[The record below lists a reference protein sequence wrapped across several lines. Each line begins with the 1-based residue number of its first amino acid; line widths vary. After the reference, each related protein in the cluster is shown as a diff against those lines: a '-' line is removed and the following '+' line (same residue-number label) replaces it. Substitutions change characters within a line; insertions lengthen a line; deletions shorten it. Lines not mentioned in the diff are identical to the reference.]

1 MQDVFPRS
9 PQRGYTLPVFAV
21 AAAKAALH
29 HLLGIPLEQEEGRLA
44 IAVQAEPEV
53 GSPAAWVRIPVEQ
66 VAALSENTA
75 LAITRSDPGPHL
87 DLTRNTPV
95 WGWVSLERR
104 DPATPPLLLEAGEG
118 LGRHADGSPAIY
130 AYARRLFE
138 INLSPGIPEGYRLRV
153 RIILPEG
160 KLLAERTSNA
170 AFGVLEGLALLGTRA
185 EVEPSSSIESL
196 EQARQELQQK
206 LEQHRHLAFCV
217 GSHGQQVA
225 LRQGI
230 PAEQILLV
238 ANWIGPLLVEAGLRG
253 AESIHLIGY
262 HGKLI
267 KLAGGIFTTSS
278 HVADARLE
286 ILAAALIRCGGTAEQ
301 ARQVL
306 ELRTVEAAVQ
316 YLNGLGWAAPVMQEL
331 TQQILAR
338 AEGYIQKY
346 ADRSLRLRVTL
357 FDRQGQIWVQAGIP
371 KRGHFDSPGISSPS
385 P

>member
-1 MQDVFPRS
+1 MQDAFQGCPRVS
-9 PQRGYTLPVFAV
+9 GLDTSQRGYTLPVFAV
-21 AAAKAALH
+21 ASAKAAFH
-29 HLLGIPLEQEEGRLA
+29 HLLGIPLEKEPGGLT
-44 IAVQAEPEV
+44 IAVQVEPKPQAPE
-53 GSPAAWVRIPVEQ
+53 AWIRIPVEQ
-66 VAALSENTA
+66 LALLGVETA

-87 DLTRNTPV
+87 DLTRNTPI
-95 WGWVSLERR
+95 WGWVKLE
-104 DPATPPLLLEAGEG
+104 PWVEGCPQLILEAGEG
-118 LGRHADGSPAIY
+118 LGRQADGNPAIY

-138 INLSPGIPEGYRLRV
+138 INLLPGIPPGCRLRV

-196 EQARQELQQK
+196 EQARQGLQQI
-206 LEQHRHLAFCV
+206 LEQHRHVAFCV

-225 LRQGI
+225 LGQGI

-238 ANWIGPLLVEAGLRG
+238 ANWMGPLLVEAALRG
-253 AESIHLIGY
+253 ADSIHLIGY

-267 KLAGGIFTTSS
+267 KLAGGIFNTSS

-306 ELRTVEAAVQ
+306 ELRTVDAALQ
-316 YLNGLGWAAPVMQEL
+316 YLNGFGWAAPVMQEL
-331 TQQILAR
+331 TGKILQR

-371 KRGHFDSPGISSPS
+371 E
-385 P
+385 

>member
-104 DPATPPLLLEAGEG
+104 DPTALPLLLEAGEG

-185 EVEPSSSIESL
+185 EVEPSASSESL

-206 LEQHRHLAFCV
+206 LANHRHLAFCV

-253 AESIHLIGY
+253 ADSIHLIGY

-306 ELRTVEAAVQ
+306 ELRTVEVAVQ
-316 YLNGLGWAAPVMQEL
+316 YLKDLGWAEPVLQEVAR
-331 TQQILAR
+331 QIRQR
-338 AEGYIQKY
+338 ATAYVQKY
-346 ADRSLRLRVTL
+346 AARSLPVQVTL
-357 FDRQGQIWVQAGIP
+357 FDRQGQVCAQVGIP
-371 KRGHFDSPGISSPS
+371 SYLD
-385 P
+385 

>member
-1 MQDVFPRS
+1 MQNASHGSRS
-9 PQRGYTLPVFAV
+9 RGYTLPVFAV
-21 AAAKAALH
+21 AAARAALY
-29 HLLGIPLEQEEGRLA
+29 HLLGIPLEKEGERLG
-44 IAVQAEPEV
+44 IAVQAEPQ
-53 GSPAAWVRIPVEQ
+53 SPDAWLRIPVEQ
-66 VAALSENTA
+66 VAVLSENTA

-95 WGWVSLERR
+95 WAWVSLERR
-104 DPATPPLLLEAGEG
+104 DPTALPLLLEAGEG

-185 EVEPSSSIESL
+185 EVEPSASSESL

-206 LEQHRHLAFCV
+206 LANHRHLAFCV

-253 AESIHLIGY
+253 ADSIHLIGY
-262 HGKLI
+262 HGKLV

-316 YLNGLGWAAPVMQEL
+316 YLKDLGWAEAVLQEVAC
-331 TQQILAR
+331 QIRQR
-338 AEGYIQKY
+338 ATAYVQKY
-346 ADRSLRLRVTL
+346 AARSLPVQVTL
-357 FDRQGQIWVQAGIP
+357 FDRQGQVCAQV
-371 KRGHFDSPGISSPS
+371 GISSPS

>member
-1 MQDVFPRS
+1 MQDAVPPS
-9 PQRGYTLPVFAV
+9 SQQGYTLPVFAV

-29 HLLGIPLEQEEGRLA
+29 RLLGIPLEQDGA
-44 IAVQAEPEV
+44 HPVIAVQAEPQFPDV
-53 GSPAAWVRIPVEQ
+53 CIRIPVEQ

-95 WGWVSLERR
+95 WAWVSLERR
-104 DPATPPLLLEAGEG
+104 RDPTALPLLLEAGEG

-138 INLSPGIPEGYRLRV
+138 INLSPGIPDGYRLRV

-185 EVEPSSSIESL
+185 EVEPSASAESL
-196 EQARQELQQK
+196 ERARRELQQK
-206 LEQHRHLAFCV
+206 LAKHRHLAFCV

-253 AESIHLIGY
+253 ADSIHLIGY

-316 YLNGLGWAAPVMQEL
+316 HLNGLGWAAPVMQEL
-331 TQQILAR
+331 TRQILAR
-338 AEGYIQKY
+338 ATGYVQKY
-346 ADRSLRLRVTL
+346 ASRSLLLQVTL
-357 FDRQGQIWVQAGIP
+357 FDRQGQVCAQAGIP
-371 KRGHFDSPGISSPS
+371 
-385 P
+385 

>member
-1 MQDVFPRS
+1 MQDSLPSS

-21 AAAKAALH
+21 AAAKAAFH
-29 HLLGIPLEQEEGRLA
+29 HLLKIPLPQEGGCPVV
-44 IAVQAEPEV
+44 AVQVEPEV
-53 GSPAAWVRIPVEQ
+53 GSVRIPVEQ
-66 VAALSENTA
+66 VATLSENTA

-95 WGWVSLERR
+95 WGWVALEEK
-104 DPATPPLLLEAGEG
+104 DPTAPPLLLEAGEG
-118 LGRHADGSPAIY
+118 LGRHADGSPAIS

-138 INLSPGIPEGYRLRV
+138 VNLLAGIPEGYRLRV

-170 AFGVLEGLALLGTRA
+170 AFGVLEGLALVGTRA
-185 EVEPSSSIESL
+185 EVEPSASAESL

-206 LEQHRHLAFCV
+206 LEQHRRLAFCL

-230 PAEQILLV
+230 PAEQILRV
-238 ANWIGPLLVEAGLRG
+238 ANWVGPLLVEAALRG
-253 AESIHLIGY
+253 AEAVHLIGY

-286 ILAAALIRCGGTAEQ
+286 ILVAALIRCGGAAEQ
-301 ARQVL
+301 ARRLL
-306 ELRTVEAAVQ
+306 ELGTVEAAVQ
-316 YLNGLGWAAPVMQEL
+316 YLESLGWAEPVLQA
-331 TQQILAR
+331 LACRICER
-338 AEGYIQKY
+338 AAAYVQKY
-346 ADRSLRLRVTL
+346 AGRSLALAVTL
-357 FDRQGQIWVQAGIP
+357 FDRQGQVCVQAGQGLKP
-371 KRGHFDSPGISSPS
+371 QSAQTL
-385 P
+385 

>member
-1 MQDVFPRS
+1 MQDAFQGSPRVS
-9 PQRGYTLPVFAV
+9 GPDTSQRGYTLPIFAV
-21 AAAKAALH
+21 ASARAALH
-29 HLLGIPLEQEEGRLA
+29 HLLGIPLEKEPGGLT
-44 IAVQAEPEV
+44 IAVQVEPEPQAPEV
-53 GSPAAWVRIPVEQ
+53 WIRIPVEQ
-66 VAALSENTA
+66 LALLGVETA

-87 DLTRNTPV
+87 DLTRNTPI
-95 WGWVSLERR
+95 WGWASLEDWVPDR
-104 DPATPPLLLEAGEG
+104 PPLILEAGEG
-118 LGRHADGSPAIY
+118 LGRQADGNPAIY
-130 AYARRLFE
+130 AYANRLFE
-138 INLSPGIPEGYRLRV
+138 INLLPGIPPGRRLRV

-185 EVEPSSSIESL
+185 EVEPSSSTESL
-196 EQARQELQQK
+196 EQARQGLQQI
-206 LEQHRHLAFCV
+206 LEQHRHVAFCV

-225 LRQGI
+225 LGQGI

-238 ANWIGPLLVEAGLRG
+238 ANWMGPLLVEAALRG

-267 KLAGGIFTTSS
+267 KLAGGIFNTSS

-306 ELRTVEAAVQ
+306 ELRTVDAAVQ
-316 YLNGLGWAAPVMQEL
+316 YLNSLGWVAPVMQEL
-331 TQQILAR
+331 TRKILER

-346 ADRSLRLRVTL
+346 ANRSLRLRVTL
-357 FDRQGQIWVQAGIP
+357 FDRQGQILLQAGIP
-371 KRGHFDSPGISSPS
+371 G
-385 P
+385 

>member
-1 MQDVFPRS
+1 MQDAVLPS
-9 PQRGYTLPVFAV
+9 PQQGYTLPVFAV
-21 AAAKAALH
+21 AAAKAAFHRLI
-29 HLLGIPLEQEEGRLA
+29 GIALEQNGA
-44 IAVQAEPEV
+44 HPVIAVQVEPET
-53 GSPAAWVRIPVEQ
+53 GSAAGWVRIPVEQ

-95 WGWVSLERR
+95 WAWVSLEER
-104 DPATPPLLLEAGEG
+104 DPTALPLLLEAGEG

-138 INLSPGIPEGYRLRV
+138 INLLSGIPEGYRLRV

-185 EVEPSSSIESL
+185 EVEPSAGAESL
-196 EQARQELQQK
+196 ERARCELQQK
-206 LEQHRHLAFCV
+206 LEKHRHLAFCV

-230 PAEQILLV
+230 PAEEILLV

-253 AESIHLIGY
+253 AESVHLIGY

-286 ILAAALIRCGGTAEQ
+286 ILVAALIRCGGTAEQ
-301 ARQVL
+301 ARRVL

-316 YLNGLGWAAPVMQEL
+316 YLKELGWAEPVLQEL
-331 TQQILAR
+331 TRQIRQR
-338 AEGYIQKY
+338 ATAYVQKY
-346 ADRSLRLRVTL
+346 AARSLPVQVTL
-357 FDRQGQIWVQAGIP
+357 FDRQGQVCAQV
-371 KRGHFDSPGISSPS
+371 GISSPS

>member
-1 MQDVFPRS
+1 MQNS
-9 PQRGYTLPVFAV
+9 PPPPSLQGGYTLPVFAV

-29 HLLGIPLEQEEGRLA
+29 HLLKIPLPQEGGCPA
-44 IAVQAEPEV
+44 VAVQVEPEG
-53 GSPAAWVRIPVEQ
+53 GSPTAGIRIPVEQ
-66 VAALSENTA
+66 VAALSEDTA

-95 WGWVSLERR
+95 WGWVALEEK
-104 DPATPPLLLEAGEG
+104 DPTASPLLLEAGEG
-118 LGRHADGSPAIY
+118 LGRRADGSPAIS

-138 INLSPGIPEGYRLRV
+138 INLLPGIPDGYRLRV

-185 EVEPSSSIESL
+185 EVEPSATAESL
-196 EQARQELQQK
+196 ERARCELQQK
-206 LEQHRHLAFCV
+206 LEKHRHLAFCV

-253 AESIHLIGY
+253 AELVHLIGY

-286 ILAAALIRCGGTAEQ
+286 ILAAALIRGGGTAEQ

-316 YLNGLGWAAPVMQEL
+316 YLKELGWAKPVLQEL
-331 TQQILAR
+331 ARQIRKR
-338 AEGYIQKY
+338 ATAYVQKY
-346 ADRSLRLRVTL
+346 AGRSLELAVTL
-357 FDRQGQIWVQAGIP
+357 FDRQGQVCAQVGQGFGPQFAETL
-371 KRGHFDSPGISSPS
+371 
-385 P
+385 

>member
-1 MQDVFPRS
+1 MQDAVPPS
-9 PQRGYTLPVFAV
+9 SQQGYTLPVFAV
-21 AAAKAALH
+21 AAAKAALRR
-29 HLLGIPLEQEEGRLA
+29 LLGIPLEQDGA
-44 IAVQAEPEV
+44 HPVIAVQVEPQFPDV
-53 GSPAAWVRIPVEQ
+53 CIRIPVEQ

-95 WGWVSLERR
+95 WAWVDLEER
-104 DPATPPLLLEAGEG
+104 DPATPPLLLEVGEG

-138 INLSPGIPEGYRLRV
+138 INLSPGIPDGYRLRV

-185 EVEPSSSIESL
+185 EVEPSASAESL
-196 EQARQELQQK
+196 ERARRELQQK
-206 LEQHRHLAFCV
+206 LANHRHLAFCV

-238 ANWIGPLLVEAGLRG
+238 ANWIGPLLVEAALRG
-253 AESIHLIGY
+253 ADSIHLIGY

-316 YLNGLGWAAPVMQEL
+316 YLKDLGWAEPVLQEL
-331 TQQILAR
+331 SRQIRQR
-338 AEGYIQKY
+338 ATAYVQKY
-346 ADRSLRLRVTL
+346 AARSLPVQVTL
-357 FDRQGQIWVQAGIP
+357 FDRQGQVCAQAGIP
-371 KRGHFDSPGISSPS
+371 GRLD
-385 P
+385 

>member
-1 MQDVFPRS
+1 MQDAVPPS
-9 PQRGYTLPVFAV
+9 SQQGYTLPVFAV

-29 HLLGIPLEQEEGRLA
+29 RLLGIPLEQDGA
-44 IAVQAEPEV
+44 HPVIAVQVEPETR
-53 GSPAAWVRIPVEQ
+53 SPAGWVRIPVEQ
-66 VAALSENTA
+66 VAVLSESTA

-95 WGWVSLERR
+95 WAWVSLERR
-104 DPATPPLLLEAGEG
+104 DPTSSPLLLEAGEG

-185 EVEPSSSIESL
+185 EVEPSASAESL
-196 EQARQELQQK
+196 ERARRELQQK
-206 LEQHRHLAFCV
+206 LAKHRHLAFCV

-253 AESIHLIGY
+253 ADSIHLIGY

-316 YLNGLGWAAPVMQEL
+316 YLKDLGWAEPVLQEL
-331 TQQILAR
+331 ARQIRQR
-338 AEGYIQKY
+338 ATAYVQKY
-346 ADRSLRLRVTL
+346 AARSLPVQVTL
-357 FDRQGQIWVQAGIP
+357 FDRQGQVCAQVGIP
-371 KRGHFDSPGISSPS
+371 GRLD
-385 P
+385 